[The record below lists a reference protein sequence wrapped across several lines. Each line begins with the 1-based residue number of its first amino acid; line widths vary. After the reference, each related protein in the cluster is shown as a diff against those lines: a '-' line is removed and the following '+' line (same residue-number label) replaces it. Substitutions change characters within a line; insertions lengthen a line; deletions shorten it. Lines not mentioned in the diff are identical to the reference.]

1 MASLF
6 EGGALTLDAFAAAEI
21 AARAMTLDERLELD
35 PAPPARDAGAPRDP
49 RMAAWARMVA
59 GASGDGFARRLAWDG
74 LEEERISATL
84 VRPVAFAGGGLPGWI
99 STFAS
104 YLARAS
110 DRSGR
115 DTPPG
120 PEPAGTTGP
129 VPVFPELWM
138 PLVREARQ
146 RLAARAGREL
156 DSFAPAA
163 LSTLE
168 SLLLL
173 QAASVAGPSVFEEF
187 AARRK
192 TLQRLAPG
200 LTGGAAGTYATFVE
214 ALLSGGLL
222 GFFREHAV
230 LARQL
235 AILLETWV
243 DSTAELARRLS
254 DDRAALSEVF
264 GAHGPVIEVRP
275 SLSDRHGGGRTV
287 SILRFASGAS
297 VVYKPRDPG
306 VEAAWNRFLR
316 AWRPGDPS
324 LRLPSVTSIERAGYG
339 YFELIDTGN
348 LEDEN
353 AARSYVRR
361 SGALL
366 CLAWLLGLDDLHVE
380 NVIGS
385 ADGPVVV
392 DAESALQPEF
402 ASSVESGSGAVA
414 RFARGWRE
422 SALRSGLLTT
432 ARVGPTGTA
441 AEISGL
447 RGGVLPPSAPRAAW
461 SQPNTDAME
470 RGFAAPAA
478 PEPANLPRFSGRPLL
493 PDDFPEDFASGFSGA
508 YRALIANRG
517 AVSAAL
523 EAFAGTSTRI
533 VLRPSETYA
542 RLLLELSAPG
552 HLRDG
557 VSRSFAI
564 DSVNRVF
571 REGAEPPALWPLVR
585 EERAALENLDVPYF
599 RVGVQDL
606 EVPVAGTAPIAG
618 RIARTGSDAV
628 RVRLD
633 GLSEADLA
641 AQLARLRPRLDAE
654 RRRPASDPGFSNDEL
669 MGLASSLGHEVRDIL
684 AASAGGEKRWEN
696 DSSLYSGSAGIAIF
710 FAALASAARDPSFL
724 ESARDLCGG
733 LAQRLDADAEDAGQ
747 ALTGAT
753 PGTGDGAGTL
763 LYGLATTAAISH
775 DAGFLEL
782 ARRAA
787 SQFTPAR
794 IAASRLSDVE
804 GGIAGAALGLLSFHR
819 LTSDPQALS
828 AAAACGDALLAR
840 AVPIEGGLGW
850 RSEAAS
856 GACLAGFAHGTAGI
870 ALALTRLSAA
880 GAGDGHRF
888 AAAAARARR
897 YEESLFDAAH
907 RNWPVLAMER
917 DRPPVFLSAWC
928 HGAPGIALSRAA
940 IFEAS
945 PDAAV
950 ERERDRAMAAAAATG
965 FLSTDHL
972 CCGNAGIAEI
982 LLAAGE
988 IAACGDWR
996 RAGRRRLGGLLH
1008 AAIPRGSFRLENEQ
1022 SEGLSDPGFFRG
1034 LSGLGYTLLRYAVP
1048 GSLPSVL
1055 MFEEWPRNPRRLD
1068 ADRGPMLRFDQ
1079 SIH

>member
-1 MASLF
+1 MAWLF
-6 EGGALTLDAFAAAEI
+6 EGGALTLDSFAAAEI

-49 RMAAWARMVA
+49 RLAAWARMVA
-59 GASGDGFARRLAWDG
+59 GASADGFARRLAWDG
-74 LEEERISATL
+74 LDEKRIAATL
-84 VRPVAFAGGGLPGWI
+84 ARPVAFAGGALPGWI

-120 PEPAGTTGP
+120 PEPAATIGP

-146 RLAARAGREL
+146 RLAERAGREL
-156 DSFAPAA
+156 DSLAPAA

-173 QAASVAGPSVFEEF
+173 QAAAVAGPSVFEEF

-192 TLQRLAPG
+192 TLRDLEPES
-200 LTGGAAGTYATFVE
+200 TGMYAAFID

-235 AILLETWV
+235 AILLESWV
-243 DSTAELARRLS
+243 YSTAELARRLS

-297 VVYKPRDPG
+297 VVYKPREPG
-306 VEAAWNRFLR
+306 VEAAWNRFLS
-316 AWRPGDPS
+316 AWHPADPS
-324 LRLPSVTSIERAGYG
+324 LRLPSVTSLERAGYG
-339 YFELIDTGN
+339 YFELIDIGN
-348 LEDEN
+348 LENEN

-402 ASSVESGSGAVA
+402 ASSVESGSGSVA

-432 ARVGPTGTA
+432 ARVGPRGTA

-447 RGGVLPPSAPRAAW
+447 RGGVLPPSPPRAAW

-478 PEPANLPRFSGRPLL
+478 IEPANLPRFSGRPLL
-493 PDDFPEDFASGFSGA
+493 PDDFPEDLASGFSGA

-517 AVSAAL
+517 AVSTAL

-571 REGAEPPALWPLVR
+571 REGAEPPALWRLVR

-599 RVGVQDL
+599 RVGVEDL
-606 EVPVAGTAPIAG
+606 EVPVAGAAPIAG
-618 RIARTGSDAV
+618 RIARTGSEAV

-710 FAALASAARDPSFL
+710 FAALASAGGDPSFL

-747 ALTGAT
+747 ALTGAA
-753 PGTGDGAGTL
+753 PETGDGAGTL
-763 LYGLATTAAISH
+763 LYGLATIAAISH

-804 GGIAGAALGLLSFHR
+804 GGIAGIALGLLAFHR
-819 LTSDPQALS
+819 MTSDPQALS

-850 RSEAAS
+850 PSAAAAAG

-880 GAGDGHRF
+880 GAGAGHRF

-907 RNWPVLAMER
+907 SNWPVLAMER

-940 IFEAS
+940 MFEAL
-945 PDAAV
+945 PDAAL
-950 ERERDRAMAAAAATG
+950 EGERDRAMAAAAATG

-972 CCGNAGIAEI
+972 CCGNAGVAEI

-988 IAACGDWR
+988 IAACRDWR
-996 RAGRRRLGGLLH
+996 EAGRRRLGGLLH

-1068 ADRGPMLRFDQ
+1068 ADCGPMLRFDQ
-1079 SIH
+1079 SKH

>member
-35 PAPPARDAGAPRDP
+35 PSPPARDASAPRDP

-59 GASGDGFARRLAWDG
+59 SASAEAFARRLAWDG
-74 LEEERISATL
+74 LDEQRIAATL
-84 VRPVAFAGGGLPGWI
+84 ARPVAFPSGALPAWI
-99 STFAS
+99 STFGS

-120 PEPAGTTGP
+120 PEPAATAGP

-156 DSFAPAA
+156 DSLAAAA

-173 QAASVAGPSVFEEF
+173 QASAVAGPSVFEEF
-187 AARRK
+187 AKRRK
-192 TLQRLAPG
+192 TLQRLEPG
-200 LTGGAAGTYATFVE
+200 LTGGSTGMYATFVE

-297 VVYKPRDPG
+297 VVYKPREPG
-306 VEAAWNRFLR
+306 VEAAWNRFLF
-316 AWRPGDPS
+316 AWHPEDPS
-324 LRLPSVTSIERAGYG
+324 LRLRHVTSLERAGYG
-339 YFELIDTGN
+339 YFELIDTGD

-366 CLAWLLGLDDLHVE
+366 CLAWLFGLDDLHVE

-402 ASSVESGSGAVA
+402 AAGLESDSGAVA

-432 ARVGPTGTA
+432 PRVGPSGTA

-447 RGGVLPPSAPRAAW
+447 RGGVLRPSAPRAAW

-493 PDDFPEDFASGFSGA
+493 PDDFPEELASGFSGA
-508 YRALIANRG
+508 YRALIANRA
-517 AVSAAL
+517 AVSSAL

-542 RLLLELSAPG
+542 RLLLELSSPG

-571 REGAEPPALWPLVR
+571 REEFDPPALWPLVR
-585 EERAALENLDVPYF
+585 EERAALEKLDVPYF
-599 RVGVQDL
+599 RIGVDEL
-606 EVPVAGTAPIAG
+606 EVPVAGRAPITG
-618 RIARTGSDAV
+618 RIVRTGREAA
-628 RVRLD
+628 RARLV
-633 GLSEADLA
+633 GLSEANLA
-641 AQLARLRPRLDAE
+641 AQLAWLRPRLDAE
-654 RRRPASDPGFSNDEL
+654 RRRPASEPGFSNDEL
-669 MGLASSLGHEVRDIL
+669 MGLASSLGQEVRDIL
-684 AASAGGEKRWEN
+684 AASAGEKRWEN

-710 FAALASAARDPSFL
+710 FAALASAAGNPSFL

-733 LAQRLDADAEDAGQ
+733 LSQRWNADAEDVGQ
-747 ALTGAT
+747 ALLGAA

-763 LYGLATTAAISH
+763 LYGLATIAAISH

-804 GGIAGAALGLLSFHR
+804 GGIAGIAFGLLAFHR
-819 LTSDPQALS
+819 MTSDPQALS

-850 RSEAAS
+850 RSDAAT

-880 GAGDGHRF
+880 GAGHRF

-940 IFEAS
+940 MFEAL
-945 PDAAV
+945 PDATL
-950 ERERDRAMAAAAATG
+950 EGERDRAMAAAAATG

-972 CCGNAGIAEI
+972 CCGNAGVAEI

-988 IAACGDWR
+988 TAACRDWR
-996 RAGRRRLGGLLH
+996 EAGRRRLGGLLH

-1055 MFEEWPRNPRRLD
+1055 MFEQWPRNPHRLD
-1068 ADRGPMLRFDQ
+1068 ADCGPMLRFDQ